1 MVQVSHLAPGE
12 QPVERCNTEE
22 RTMVVSPSEAVVPF
36 FGPELNAS
44 GRMPPEVRSDYAV
57 SKRHAC

>member
-22 RTMVVSPSEAVVPF
+22 RTMVVSSSRRSSRFSGPS
-36 FGPELNAS
+36 
-44 GRMPPEVRSDYAV
+44 
-57 SKRHAC
+57 